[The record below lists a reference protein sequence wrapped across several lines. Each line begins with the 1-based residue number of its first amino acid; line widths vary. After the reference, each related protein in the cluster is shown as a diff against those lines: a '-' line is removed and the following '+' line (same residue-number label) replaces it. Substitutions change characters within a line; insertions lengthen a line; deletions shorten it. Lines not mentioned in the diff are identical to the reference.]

1 MYSFHTQVGMDPN
14 LVRGKK
20 PKGEKYE
27 FEDEAEE
34 ENEELIPVDT
44 QDTIGHRNLLK
55 YRAEILKYQGMCL
68 QYQASL
74 LEKKAT
80 QLSSPGPLRSYQT
93 SPRLSTDQRDQAVFE
108 RREQFA
114 LEDSKSF
121 AYPGAEDIEAPLD
134 LTMKSPAAGPHLH
147 TQSAHM
153 PRIFFSRLSASN
165 LKFWPFSVM
174 CDKYTLCDHILP
186 VLSCIE
192 M

>member
-34 ENEELIPVDT
+34 ENEELIPADT

-93 SPRLSTDQRDQAVFE
+93 SPRLSHEKF
-108 RREQFA
+108 
-114 LEDSKSF
+114 
-121 AYPGAEDIEAPLD
+121 YG
-134 LTMKSPAAGPHLH
+134 SPEGKCPETGPRP
-147 TQSAHM
+147 SVV
-153 PRIFFSRLSASN
+153 SRGS
-165 LKFWPFSVM
+165 
-174 CDKYTLCDHILP
+174 
-186 VLSCIE
+186 
-192 M
+192 